1 MTIGRNDGL
10 VQFGDELNF
19 NAGTTRQL
27 RDAKSAAGMRTGFA
41 QHLT

>member
-10 VQFGDELNF
+10 VQFGDKLNF

-27 RDAKSAAGMRTGFA
+27 RDAKSAAGMGTGFA
-41 QHLT
+41 QDLT